1 MLLDSVFVTPKGT
14 ALFFEISNLTLS
26 YHSCFFNLF
35 FFIWVLVFFCCSVKL
50 NENQSNR
57 ALYEGTQLGG
67 CIAVMSICDE
77 RGGGRGKRARKA
89 GAVEAIRF
97 ACEYFHQQCP
107 RTDEHFTAA
116 KSTLKRMDKK
126 CSIV

>member
-1 MLLDSVFVTPKGT
+1 MPRRVLVQNAVSD
-14 ALFFEISNLTLS
+14 
-26 YHSCFFNLF
+26 F
-35 FFIWVLVFFCCSVKL
+35 FFSFFLRFTFHPFSHRIKL
-50 NENQSNR
+50 NAHKSNR
-57 ALYEGTQLGG
+57 SLYEHTQLGG
-67 CIAVMSICDE
+67 CIAIMSICDE

-89 GAVEAIRF
+89 GAVEAIRS